1 MSLILENALIFD
13 GLESGLKPGHVLIE
27 GQLISEVSD
36 TPLHSNSARRINLQG
51 RTLMPG
57 LIDAHFH
64 AMLVD
69 IDLHGLDHLP
79 SSFLVQKARINLE
92 NALARG
98 FTTIRDAGGADYGF
112 CMAIQA
118 GLIRGPRLFIS
129 GRVLSQT
136 GGHGDM
142 RKRTEVS
149 PCGCGQVSRLSRLVD
164 GPDAMRLAAREELR
178 AGAAQI
184 KIFASGGVTSPSDP
198 IGMLQFCDEEI
209 QVAVT
214 EAARLDT
221 YVMAHAYTD
230 AAISRAVDLGV
241 RSIEHGNFLSL
252 LTAHKM
258 AAKQAFLVPTLIT
271 YNALVRDGAALG
283 LPQVSVDKVKEVE
296 AAGMDAIAAAVE
308 AGVRIGF
315 GTDLIGSF
323 HDRQSMELSLRC
335 EVQDSWSVL
344 RSATSENAALL
355 NQVGKLGVVQPGA
368 IADLLAVNGDISRDL
383 SCLQEQGKHIDM
395 ILQAGQI
402 TKLTMN

>member
-1 MSLILENALIFD
+1 MSVILENALIFD
-13 GLESGLKPGHVLIE
+13 GLEPFLKPGHVLIE
-27 GQLISEVSD
+27 GSLISEVSD
-36 TPLHSNSARRINLQG
+36 TPLRSSTARRIDLRG

-69 IDLHGLDHLP
+69 IDLSGIDRLP

-98 FTTIRDAGGADYGF
+98 FTTIRDAGGADFGF
-112 CMAIQA
+112 CMAIQD

-136 GGHGDM
+136 GGHGDL

-149 PCGCGQVSRLSRLVD
+149 ACGCAQTSRLSRLVD

-184 KIFASGGVTSPSDP
+184 KIFVSGGVTSPNDP

-209 QVAVT
+209 RVAVT
-214 EAARLDT
+214 EAERLDT

-230 AAISRAVDLGV
+230 ASISRAIDLGV
-241 RSIEHGNFLSL
+241 RSIEHGNFLTL
-252 LTAHKM
+252 VTARKM
-258 AAKQAFLVPTLIT
+258 AARRAFLVPTLVT
-271 YNALVRDGAALG
+271 FNAMVRDGAALG
-283 LPQVSVDKVKEVE
+283 LPQASVDKVKEVE
-296 AAGMDAIAAAVE
+296 SAGMSAIAAAVD

-335 EVQDSWSVL
+335 EVQDRWSVL

-355 NQVGKLGVVQPGA
+355 NQDGKLGVVRPGA
-368 IADLLAVNGDISRDL
+368 IADLLAVDGDISRDL
-383 SCLQEQGKHIDM
+383 SCLQEQGRYLDM
-395 ILQAGQI
+395 IMQAGQI

>member
-1 MSLILENALIFD
+1 MTLILENALIFD
-13 GLESGLKPGHVLIE
+13 GVESALKPGHVLIE
-27 GQLISEVSD
+27 GELISEISEN
-36 TPLHSNSARRINLQG
+36 PLRSATARRINLNG

-69 IDLHGLDHLP
+69 LDLHGVDLMP
-79 SSFLVQKARINLE
+79 SSFLAQKARVNLE

-118 GLIRGPRLFIS
+118 GLIQGPRLFIS

-149 PCGCGQVSRLSRLVD
+149 PCGCGQSSRMARLVD
-164 GPDAMRLAAREELR
+164 GPDAMRLATREELR

-184 KIFASGGVTSPSDP
+184 KIFASGGVVSPTDP
-198 IGMLQFCDEEI
+198 INMLQFCDEEI
-209 QVAVT
+209 QIAVT

-230 AAISRAVDLGV
+230 DSISRSLDLGV
-241 RSIEHGNFLSL
+241 RSIEHGNFLNL
-252 LTAHKM
+252 PTARKM
-258 AAKQAFLVPTLIT
+258 AEKQAFLVPTLIT
-271 YNALVRDGAALG
+271 YNALVRDGAAMG
-283 LPQVSVDKVKEVE
+283 MPQAILDKVKEVE
-296 AAGMDAIAAAVE
+296 VAGMNAITAALE

-323 HDRQSMELSLRC
+323 HERQSMELMLRC

-355 NQVGKLGVVQPGA
+355 NQSGKLGVVRPGA
-368 IADLLAVNGDISRDL
+368 IADLLGVDGDISRDL
-383 SCLQEQGKHIDM
+383 SCLQDQGQHIDM

-402 TKLTMN
+402 TKLTMQ